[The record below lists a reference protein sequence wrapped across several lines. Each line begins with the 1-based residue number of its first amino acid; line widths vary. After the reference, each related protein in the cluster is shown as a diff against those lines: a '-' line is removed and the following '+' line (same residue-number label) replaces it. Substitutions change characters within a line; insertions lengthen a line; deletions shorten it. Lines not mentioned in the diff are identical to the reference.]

1 MASSFAGLRAN
12 NVDADV
18 KGLLNM
24 LRVTDLRRPVNSIGL
39 LWRNG
44 CTHHVHDEDAC
55 LMQALDDM
63 LGRDT
68 NSADEERGLLVDDH
82 VNELVELTWG
92 MSDAASRG
100 K

>member
-1 MASSFAGLRAN
+1 MAASLAGLRADDI
-12 NVDADV
+12 DANV

-55 LMQALDDM
+55 LMQALDNV

-68 NSADEERGLLVDDH
+68 DSADEERGLLVDDH

-92 MSDAASRG
+92 VSDGASRG